1 MDREEKE
8 LHPVV
13 LREFKEEDWVELR
26 RFFADSGVA

>member
-13 LREFKEEDWVELR
+13 LREFKEQDWVEFR
-26 RFFADSGVA
+26 RLFGDSEVA